1 MIFVMIQNI
10 VFVNPGIYRFIF
22 IKDFNSTVFNS
33 KGLLFYSPHG
43 VASYTGVNL
52 LYTLTFVCQIGLCF
66 AVSKKSPIQVSSSTE
81 TGCCKFIWAPGKVV
95 CWYLVINVGWNMY
108 IFKHWN
114 PIWCEIT
121 FEARCMT
128 DMWYLS

>member
-1 MIFVMIQNI
+1 MIFVTIQNI

-52 LYTLTFVCQIGLCF
+52 LYILTFVCQIGLCIV
-66 AVSKKSPIQVSSSTE
+66 VSKKAQYRFPPALKQV
-81 TGCCKFIWAPGKVV
+81 VV
-95 CWYLVINVGWNMY
+95 NS
-108 IFKHWN
+108 
-114 PIWCEIT
+114 
-121 FEARCMT
+121 FELQVKLC
-128 DMWYLS
+128 